1 MYSNESK
8 VYPKESVSILYR
20 DTNIQNSSILNAR
33 VDIKTNA
40 KSKIKN
46 IFDLICLFRGEGE
59 KNNNLKSFVMP
70 QKFVTEIIET
80 CDKEIK
86 RANGINFSSLKKI
99 LSDDE
104 YELFMNYAKQ
114 LAHTG
119 VFTTKTFT

>member
-46 IFDLICLFRGEGE
+46 IFDFAFVFLRGRER
-59 KNNNLKSFVMP
+59 K
-70 QKFVTEIIET
+70 II
-80 CDKEIK
+80 DL
-86 RANGINFSSLKKI
+86 NPL
-99 LSDDE
+99 
-104 YELFMNYAKQ
+104 
-114 LAHTG
+114 
-119 VFTTKTFT
+119 

>member
-46 IFDLICLFRGEGE
+46 IFDLICFLRGRER
-59 KNNNLKSFVMP
+59 KVIALNPL
-70 QKFVTEIIET
+70 
-80 CDKEIK
+80 
-86 RANGINFSSLKKI
+86 
-99 LSDDE
+99 
-104 YELFMNYAKQ
+104 
-114 LAHTG
+114 
-119 VFTTKTFT
+119 

>member
-59 KNNNLKSFVMP
+59 K
-70 QKFVTEIIET
+70 
-80 CDKEIK
+80 
-86 RANGINFSSLKKI
+86 
-99 LSDDE
+99 
-104 YELFMNYAKQ
+104 KQ
-114 LAHTG
+114 QS
-119 VFTTKTFT
+119 